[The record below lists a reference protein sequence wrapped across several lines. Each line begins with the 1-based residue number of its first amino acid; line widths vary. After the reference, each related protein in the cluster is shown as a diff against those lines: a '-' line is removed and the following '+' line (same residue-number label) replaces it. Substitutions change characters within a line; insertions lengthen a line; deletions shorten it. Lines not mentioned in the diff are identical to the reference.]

1 MNLGTTFKQPRH
13 GRRTVRAF
21 GVSANG
27 ETGGDRRLRKWAA
40 IISVVAVLVM
50 GSAPALAEQ
59 GGTDAAATTS
69 QTGTDGAT
77 GSGSDT
83 GSSGAGTGGAGGSSS
98 DAAGAPGAG
107 DSGSGSDGSGST
119 DPGSGSTGSTGTG
132 STGTDAT
139 GTGKTDPETP
149 AAGATPGAD
158 EKKTDTTGGDAKK
171 TDSENGEGADDA
183 GSPSMASRGAGAQGD
198 DAGGP
203 VVFLVP
209 SPDLNGAVINVNLK
223 TLRTGGTA
231 ATAGIK
237 FQLFSNASGGSSGN
251 SYEMPGTAITDAW
264 ATCTTDADGDCSIK
278 VPSSAR
284 TQQYWVVA
292 VSNTGTGSFFNDY
305 FVTGD
310 NAESGTD
317 RFAVTPYAFRAP
329 TLAANQTYQL
339 PGSASMPTRSRVGNP
354 TLPLSLTVPTANR
367 WSNLGSDMVASLNN
381 PRYVPVCNA
390 PAKVAIIVDL
400 STSMT
405 TNNNEGLIGA
415 RTAAKDFAAA
425 FVDKNVT
432 LGVYSFGSNANAA
445 TVSPTVV
452 TSANIGSIQTSIG
465 NMSVSGIQYTNWDK
479 GLEQVQGMGF
489 NMVVVLTDGNP
500 TRYGNPAAPSSGS
513 WTNLR
518 GLEESVLS
526 ANLLKSQ
533 GSQIVT
539 FGVGAYLNS
548 SMPQNLKAVT
558 GPIQWVAG
566 STGASSNIA
575 TSDFAITSS
584 WATVATQLASLAGSI
599 TCEATVQVKKQVRGL
614 DDQLTNGQGWKFTPT
629 ATLPTGATISPS
641 TQQTTNS
648 SGLLPSP
655 FTIKFANGADTASLQ
670 IAEDTSS
677 IDYTFESVACVNNGT
692 TQVAVANAA
701 TFTLTGLKKGDNVV
715 CTVINKRVP
724 TNVVVS
730 KTWLVQN
737 AQGQTL
743 ITVHDPAQGGDGT
756 LPSGIG
762 AQLLLSTPGT
772 TNMTNQAWGV
782 ARTGYTAGG
791 GNTVRIDETALAGS
805 QNIVNLAGCTLTSA
819 RVTSQKLGGGAAT
832 NPNADI
838 LGAAYFTSSVL
849 AVGTNSFEITNTVTC
864 DTRLTLVKSVDTPYA
879 NPGAATIAAG
889 WTLTATGATVIT
901 GTATNGQITNRAVNP
916 GSFTLTEE
924 TRAGFELKTDWVCTN
939 RGSALATSGGGGSPV
954 TVGVPLGGDVTCTI
968 VNRELPR
975 TATMKVDK
983 VWRITDGRGG
993 VIYDSSAPTGTLPAG
1008 ISASLGIA
1016 GPAPAT
1022 TVNPTSWGQVVTG
1035 LADGNVMTISETTSI
1050 TGLPGCSLVSAT
1062 LTKAN
1067 GVVQTTPMGSGVPVT
1082 LAAGANTYEVTN
1094 VVTCQTTLV
1103 LLKTVEGGG
1112 SGAPG
1117 DWRLSATGTINP
1129 SDTATV
1135 DGAETKAPA
1144 NTVLVSANEHY
1155 ALSEAFATPGANLA
1169 YLFDRLEVCTVQ
1181 PDSSCVWTAVN
1192 VNDTVQ
1198 VPLGQ
1203 QRIYRFVNVLAP
1215 SISVP
1220 LTGGTA
1226 GELFGGIGLS
1236 VLALAALLGGVAWA
1250 RTRRQAVR
1258 R

>member
-1 MNLGTTFKQPRH
+1 MNLGTTFRGPRH
-13 GRRTVRAF
+13 AQRSARSL

-27 ETGGDRRLRKWAA
+27 ESGDGRRARKWVATV
-40 IISVVAVLVM
+40 SVVAVLMM
-50 GSAPALAEQ
+50 GAAPALAESTV
-59 GGTDAAATTS
+59 GEPAAT
-69 QTGTDGAT
+69 QTEDQSVVDPA
-77 GSGSDT
+77 GSGSDA
-83 GSSGAGTGGAGGSSS
+83 GAGTDSADAGKGGSEDSGTTGADTKSDDSS
-98 DAAGAPGAG
+98 D
-107 DSGSGSDGSGST
+107 S
-119 DPGSGSTGSTGTG
+119 G

-139 GTGKTDPETP
+139 GTGATGTDATDPGKTDPETP
-149 AAGATPGAD
+149 AADTTPGSDA
-158 EKKTDTTGGDAKK
+158 EKTDA
-171 TDSENGEGADDA
+171 EAGEGADGT
-183 GSPSMASRGAGAQGD
+183 GSQAMASRGAGVQGD

-237 FQLFSNASGGSSGN
+237 FQLFSSASGGSGGN
-251 SYEMPGTAITDAW
+251 SYEMPGTAINDTW

-284 TQQYWVVA
+284 NQQYWVVA
-292 VSNTGTGSFFNDY
+292 VSNTGTGSLFNDY

-310 NAESGTD
+310 NTESGTD

-354 TLPLSLTVPTANR
+354 MLPLSLTVPTANR

-390 PAKVAIIVDL
+390 PPKVAIIVDL

-432 LGVYSFGSNANAA
+432 LGVYSFGSNANTA

-452 TSANIGSIQTSIG
+452 TSANIGSIQTSIS

-500 TRYGNPAAPSSGS
+500 TRYGSPAAPSSGS

-566 STGASSNIA
+566 STGPSSNIA

-584 WATVATQLASLAGSI
+584 WTTVATQLASLAGSI

-629 ATLPTGATISPS
+629 ATLPTDATISPS

-791 GNTVRIDETALAGS
+791 SNTVRIDETALAGS
-805 QNIVNLAGCTLTSA
+805 PSIVNLAGCTLTSA
-819 RVTSQKLGGGAAT
+819 RVTLQKLGSGAAT

-838 LGAAYFTSSVL
+838 LGAAYFTSGTL
-849 AVGTNSFEITNTVTC
+849 AVGTNSFEITNTVRC
-864 DTRLTLVKSVDTPYA
+864 DTKLTLVKTLDTPYDPTLA
-879 NPGAATIAAG
+879 SG
-889 WTLTATGATVIT
+889 WMLTATGATTIT
-901 GTATNGQITNRAVNP
+901 GTATNGNITNRSVTP
-916 GSFTLTEE
+916 GSYTLSEE
-924 TRAGFELKTDWVCTN
+924 MRAGFELKTDWVCTN
-939 RGSALATSGGGGSPV
+939 RGAALATAGGGAQAV
-954 TVGVPLGGDVTCTI
+954 TVDIPLGGDVTCVI

-993 VIYDSSAPTGTLPAG
+993 VIYDSSTSTGTLPAG
-1008 ISASLGIA
+1008 ISAALAVA

-1022 TVNPTSWGQVVTG
+1022 TPTPRNWGQVVTG
-1035 LADGNVMTISETTSI
+1035 LADGDVMTISETTSI
-1050 TGLPGCSLVSAT
+1050 IGLPGCWLVSAT
-1062 LTKAN
+1062 FTKAN
-1067 GVVQTTPMGSGVPVT
+1067 EVAQNTPMGSGVQVT
-1082 LAAGANTYEVTN
+1082 LVSGANSYEVTN
-1094 VVTCQTTLV
+1094 VVTCETKLV

-1112 SGAPG
+1112 SGESG
-1117 DWRLSATGTINP
+1117 DWSLTATGTTNP

-1135 DGAETKAPA
+1135 LGAETKSAA
-1144 NTVLVSANEHY
+1144 NTVLVSANEQY
-1155 ALSEAFATPGANLA
+1155 GLSEAFTTAGANLA
-1169 YLFDRLEVCTVQ
+1169 YLFDRLELCTPQ
-1181 PDSSCVWTAVN
+1181 EDGSCVWTTVN
-1192 VNDTVQ
+1192 EGAAVQ

-1203 QRIYRFVNVLAP
+1203 ERIYRFVNVLAP
-1215 SISVP
+1215 SIQVP
-1220 LTGGTA
+1220 LTGGAASDMFA
-1226 GELFGGIGLS
+1226 GLGLS

-1258 R
+1258 S